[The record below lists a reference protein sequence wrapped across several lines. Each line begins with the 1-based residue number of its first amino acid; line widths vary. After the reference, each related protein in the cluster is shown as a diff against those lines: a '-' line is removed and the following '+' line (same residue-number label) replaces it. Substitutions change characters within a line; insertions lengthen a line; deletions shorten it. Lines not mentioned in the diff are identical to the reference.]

1 MYLYRELEML
11 RKKRKIKR
19 LWLGEEEEEEEEK
32 S

>member
-1 MYLYRELEML
+1 MYLNRELEML

-19 LWLGEEEEEEEEK
+19 LWLGEEEEKK

>member
-19 LWLGEEEEEEEEK
+19 LWLGEEEEKK

>member
-19 LWLGEEEEEEEEK
+19 LWLGEEEEEEKK